1 LKNFINFQK
10 SFYYILILLEF
21 NFRIKNITLAIQ
33 MNNLTKDRR
42 IEELDVIPE
51 HNSTIRNV
59 DMY

>member
-1 LKNFINFQK
+1 
-10 SFYYILILLEF
+10 
-21 NFRIKNITLAIQ
+21 

-59 DMY
+59 DMYWKIVGLYKDKLSYFPINIIVS

>member
-59 DMY
+59 DIY